1 MRQSP
6 QQNASDKGG
15 LPPLSLAFADRWA
28 CQPVI
33 GVKRQMFRMDDEHA
47 HLADAAFQTVRDAVL
62 KRDNYS
68 CRFCS
73 FKGAKYQEVHHYD
86 NNHQNNDPNNLLTV
100 CNLCHQVHHAFLC
113 GTANAGFFAV
123 IPELTQTEVNHICR
137 AMFVAQMIGDQNV
150 KDKLTGLYALFR
162 AGADELKLPFE
173 TDISAP
179 TTIAQVLAVIDQEPF
194 DKRAETLAN
203 IRLVPTK
210 EAFHAGQLEY
220 YAVNLRQQFSPENW
234 GALAR
239 QLMG

>member
-1 MRQSP
+1 MHNER
-6 QQNASDKGG
+6 ATTHSDKGATT
-15 LPPLSLAFADRWA
+15 PLSLAFASRWA

-47 HLADAAFQTVRDAVL
+47 HLADSAFQAVRESVL

-68 CRFCS
+68 CRFCA
-73 FKGAKYQEVHHYD
+73 FKASKFQEVHHFD

-137 AMFVAQMIGDQNV
+137 AIFVAQLIGDQAV

-162 AGADELKLPFE
+162 AGADELKMPFE
-173 TDISAP
+173 TDISMP
-179 TTIAQVLAVIDQEPF
+179 TTIAQVLAVIDSESF
-194 DKRAETLAN
+194 NRRAETLAN
-203 IRLVPTK
+203 VRLVPTQ
-210 EAFHAGQLEY
+210 EAFRPTQLEH
-220 YAVNLRQQFSPENW
+220 YAVNQRQNFSPENW

>member
-1 MRQSP
+1 MNPKPS
-6 QQNASDKGG
+6 
-15 LPPLSLAFADRWA
+15 LSLAFSDRFA

-47 HLADAAFQTVRDAVL
+47 HLADEAFGKERESVL
-62 KRDNYS
+62 RRDNYT
-68 CRFCS
+68 CRFCG
-73 FKGAKYQEVHHYD
+73 FKAAKYQEVHHFD

-100 CNLCHQVHHAFLC
+100 CNLCHQVHHTFLA
-113 GTANAGFFAV
+113 GTANAGFFALV
-123 IPELTQTEVNHICR
+123 PELTQTEVNHICR
-137 AMFVAQMIGDQNV
+137 AFFVAQLICDQEI

-179 TTIAQVLAVIDQEPF
+179 TTIAQILALLDDQSF
-194 DKRAETLAN
+194 ADRSKTLAN

-220 YAVNLRQQFSPENW
+220 YAVNQRQHFSPENW